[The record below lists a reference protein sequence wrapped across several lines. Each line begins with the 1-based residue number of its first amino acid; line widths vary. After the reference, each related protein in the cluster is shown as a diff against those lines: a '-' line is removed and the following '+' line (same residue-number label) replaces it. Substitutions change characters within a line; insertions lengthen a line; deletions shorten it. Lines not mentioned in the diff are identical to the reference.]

1 MSSSSTSNRSTFQK
15 WTQPECDKLDKLAK
29 RSTMLNSVGVFFA
42 IVSIILIIIA
52 LVYTYMDAGADLE
65 KATKNSQI
73 AGGLIIATLFTVVIT
88 ALVGIWQIVVNKEM
102 AKCVQTKSGQAAG
115 PTM

>member
-1 MSSSSTSNRSTFQK
+1 MSSSSSNNRSTFQK
-15 WTQPECDKLDKLAK
+15 WTVPECDKLDKLAK

-42 IVSIILIIIA
+42 VVSIILIIIA
-52 LVYTYMDAGADLE
+52 LVYTYMETTDE
-65 KATKNSQI
+65 TKQATYTKI

-102 AKCVQTKSGQAAG
+102 GKCLAPKTGGQAAG
-115 PTM
+115 PSM